1 MIKDKKIRPIFVCIV
16 IVMLCMFY
24 VGFFSAK
31 NVYASEMNEIY
42 TIEEIYDMYNILEED
57 RVNPWEYGFERLIIL
72 AQKHPSNSLILIC
85 HNEEIDFSNV
95 YEYADIDVY
104 YDFNETVRVINYT
117 NGGISSDFETSN
129 LSIAIGKVP
138 FYETIYDTNYMRRKI
153 IYSSYNL
160 KKPDGTVFFWAAK
173 PMVLSPIVEDMK
185 NQNQLQPLAPMVS
198 LIPIC
203 FGLVVSFLAF
213 RKVWKLLKSISYQA

>member
-57 RVNPWEYGFERLIIL
+57 RVNPWEYGFERLVIL

-85 HNEEIDFSNV
+85 HNEEIDFSNI

-104 YDFNETVRVINYT
+104 YDFNETVRVVNYT
-117 NGGISSDFETSN
+117 NGGVSSNFETSD

-138 FYETIYDTNYMRRKI
+138 FYETIYDTNDIKRRI

-160 KKPDGTVFFWAAK
+160 KKPDDTVFFWAAK
-173 PMVLSPIVEDMK
+173 PMTLPPIMEEMK
-185 NQNQLQPLAPMVS
+185 NQNQLRPLS
-198 LIPIC
+198 Q
-203 FGLVVSFLAF
+203 VVKWTRGS
-213 RKVWKLLKSISYQA
+213 SNN